1 MLQARDFIHILE
13 IHDFSPPANFDD
25 NGLEDSN
32 SGSSGA
38 DGIPGGPLASFN
50 HPWLC
55 VYHFTGNI
63 DDSSQWWLLLPRGG
77 GGACWSR
84 VAQQLAH
91 SMITSMCPPDRGYGG
106 TPTQTNLHRRSKQT
120 QQRLP
125 QLVDCFC
132 KKPQSWGQ
140 LATLRPPRS
149 WSRLSSRF
157 ALPPQGRRVPRHQL
171 ASARLTEA
179 ELI

>member
-38 DGIPGGPLASFN
+38 NGIPGGPLASFN

-132 KKPQSWGQ
+132 KKPQSWG
-140 LATLRPPRS
+140 
-149 WSRLSSRF
+149 
-157 ALPPQGRRVPRHQL
+157 
-171 ASARLTEA
+171 
-179 ELI
+179 